1 MENTTEKKE
10 TSPSQVNN
18 DHTFGD
24 LIILLWGKV
33 IAFFQDI
40 TDIHKGSD
48 QIGTIN
54 SIMANKTM
62 TGANVWLLVSAII
75 VASIGLDTNS
85 PAVIIGAMLISP
97 LMSPIL
103 GIGLSVAINNRVTLR
118 TSLKHLGI
126 AIVVSLVTSFLYFA
140 LTPLS
145 IEPTS
150 EILARTSP
158 TFLDVLMAFFG
169 GIAGI
174 VSGTRLEKSNAIP
187 GVAIAT
193 ALLPPICVAGYG
205 LAHGEWWIFLNAFY
219 LFFIN
224 SVFVALA
231 TYLIVRLLDFPF
243 KQYVNEKEKKRSQ
256 SLIIG
261 FVILV
266 IVPSTFIFFN
276 VLKDLRQKRFVKE
289 YVFNNFEK
297 TFNTT
302 DKIDGTDSLELTV
315 FWFGKPIN
323 ATDSLSHA
331 KKLSDNRVSF
341 RVIQSEYGQEFA
353 NNMRRSMQS
362 EELLNTLQDEKKSK
376 ERLLEE
382 QNALQIKIENLE
394 KRRSLLSLVSNEYK
408 TTYPELNRI
417 GFAEVELTTDST
429 NCIYL
434 PTLFFDW
441 DKKTPKSKISDY
453 EKRISIGFQKRFE
466 LDTIVVQRY

>member
-1 MENTTEKKE
+1 VENTNEKKE
-10 TSPSQVNN
+10 KGHE
-18 DHTFGD
+18 DHSLGN
-24 LIILLWGKV
+24 IISLLWGKIV
-33 IAFFQDI
+33 HFFKDI
-40 TDIHKGSD
+40 TNIHQGSD

-62 TGANVWLLVSAII
+62 KGANVWLLISAIV

-103 GIGLSVAINNRVTLR
+103 GVGLSVAINNRITLKA
-118 TSLKHLGI
+118 SLKHLGI
-126 AIVVSLVTSFLYFA
+126 AIVVSLATSFLYFVS
-140 LTPLS
+140 TPLS

-158 TFLDVLMAFFG
+158 TFLDVFIAFFG

-243 KQYVNEKEKKRSQ
+243 KQYVDEKEKKRSQ
-256 SLIIG
+256 LLITG

-276 VLKDLRQKRFVKE
+276 VLKDLRQKQFVKE
-289 YVFNNFEK
+289 YVADNFE
-297 TFNTT
+297 
-302 DKIDGTDSLELTV
+302 E
-315 FWFGKPIN
+315 
-323 ATDSLSHA
+323 
-331 KKLSDNRVSF
+331 
-341 RVIQSEYGQEFA
+341 
-353 NNMRRSMQS
+353 
-362 EELLNTLQDEKKSK
+362 TL
-376 ERLLEE
+376 
-382 QNALQIKIENLE
+382 
-394 KRRSLLSLVSNEYK
+394 
-408 TTYPELNRI
+408 
-417 GFAEVELTTDST
+417 
-429 NCIYL
+429 
-434 PTLFFDW
+434 
-441 DKKTPKSKISDY
+441 
-453 EKRISIGFQKRFE
+453 
-466 LDTIVVQRY
+466 